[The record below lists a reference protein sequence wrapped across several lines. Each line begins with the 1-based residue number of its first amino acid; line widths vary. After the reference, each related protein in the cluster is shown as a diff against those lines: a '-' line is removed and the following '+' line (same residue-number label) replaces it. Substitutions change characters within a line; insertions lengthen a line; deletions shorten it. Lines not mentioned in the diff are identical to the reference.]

1 MRKAMRHRM
10 TIYHAQS
17 IHTGEVHERLPL
29 PRPADRQAWSDT
41 ATGYVILNIT
51 LKFKCL
57 TAEASACFSFTQA
70 VLWFAMNS
78 SSRISPTVG
87 RG

>member
-17 IHTGEVHERLPL
+17 IHTGEVPKRLPL

-41 ATGYVILNIT
+41 ATGYVILDIT
-51 LKFKCL
+51 FK
-57 TAEASACFSFTQA
+57 
-70 VLWFAMNS
+70 
-78 SSRISPTVG
+78 I
-87 RG
+87 